1 MKEVG
6 IRSLSSY
13 SPEHRLTNFDL
24 EKMVDT
30 SDDWIVTRTGISERR
45 IAKGITTS
53 GMAIE
58 AAKKA
63 VAQAGFPMTDYAF
76 TIASTVTPELSCPAQ
91 ACMVAQSIGMT
102 NGFCFDLNAACS
114 GMIYTMA
121 IGVDQLKLHGGKA
134 GLITASEKMSVML
147 DYTDRASCIL
157 FGDGASAMVLT
168 TEPPYHKIIH
178 YELGSDPT
186 GAHYVQMGGREIHG
200 NEDLHYFRQDGR
212 AVFRFA
218 VTKLKELVVSL
229 KEKAGLGPNDRY
241 FVIPHQANLRM
252 IENVAKD
259 LGIPMEQ
266 FVTNIQSHG
275 NTSSASI
282 GLAMAEADEQGLF
295 QTGDKLLLV
304 GFGGGLT
311 WGAALIEW

>member
-6 IRSLSSY
+6 IRSISSY
-13 SPEHRLTNFDL
+13 SPEHKLTNADL

-30 SDDWIVTRTGISERR
+30 TDEWIVTRTGISERR
-45 IAKGITTS
+45 IAKDISTS
-53 GMAIE
+53 GMAIK

-63 VAQAGFPMTDYAF
+63 VDQAGIPIEDYAF
-76 TIASTVTPELSCPAQ
+76 TISSTVTPELSCPAQ
-91 ACMVAQSIGMT
+91 ACLVGQSVGLT

-114 GMIYTMA
+114 GMLYTMA
-121 IGVDQLKLHGGKA
+121 IGADQLKLHQGKA

-168 TEPPYHKIIH
+168 TEPPYHKILH
-178 YELGSDPT
+178 YELGADPS
-186 GAHYVQMGGREIHG
+186 GAHFVQMGGRENHG
-200 NEDLHYFRQDGR
+200 NEEMRNFRQDGR

-218 VTKLKELVVSL
+218 VTKLKALLISL
-229 KEKAGLGPNDRY
+229 KEKAGVGPEDRF

-259 LGIPMEQ
+259 LDISMDH
-266 FVTNIQSHG
+266 FVMNIQTHG

-282 GLAMAEADEQGLF
+282 GLAMAEATEQGLF
-295 QTGDKLLLV
+295 QSGDKLLLA

-311 WGAALIEW
+311 WGAAIIEW